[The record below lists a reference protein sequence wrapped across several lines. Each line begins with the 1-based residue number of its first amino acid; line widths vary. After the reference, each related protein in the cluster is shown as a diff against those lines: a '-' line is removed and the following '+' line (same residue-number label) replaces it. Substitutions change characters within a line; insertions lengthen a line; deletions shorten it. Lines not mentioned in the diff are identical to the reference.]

1 MFRREYLVALQTISY
16 KEIRRFLRI
25 WVQTLL
31 PSTITTTLYFLI
43 FGKLIGSRIGQM
55 QGYDYMEFIVPGL
68 ILMAVISNA
77 YSNVVSSFYGTK
89 FQHNIEEMLV
99 APIPS
104 WVILT
109 GYISGGVCR
118 GLLVAILVTLVSL
131 FFTDLK
137 IAHPFLMVLVFLL
150 TGILFSAAGFINAVY
165 AKSFDDISIV
175 PTFVLTPLIY
185 LGGVFYSIDLL
196 PTFWQKVSMLN
207 PVFYIINVFRHSIL
221 GESDISII
229 NGLAV
234 ILCFIVVLIFI
245 SLRLL
250 NKGIGIKN

>member
-1 MFRREYLVALQTISY
+1 VVRKEHVIAFQTIAY

-31 PSTITTTLYFLI
+31 PSVITTSLYFLI
-43 FGKLIGSRIGQM
+43 FGALIGSRIGQM
-55 QGYDYMEFIVPGL
+55 NGYDYMDFIVPGL

-104 WVILT
+104 WVILA
-109 GYISGGVCR
+109 GYISGGVMR
-118 GLLVAILVTLVSL
+118 GLIVGVFVTMVSM
-131 FFTDLK
+131 FFTDMHV
-137 IAHPFLMVLVFLL
+137 AHPVLMAVVFLL
-150 TGILFSAAGFINAVY
+150 TGVLFSMAGFINAVY

-175 PTFVLTPLIY
+175 PTFILTPLIY
-185 LGGVFYSIDLL
+185 LGGVFYSIELL
-196 PTFWQKVSMLN
+196 PIFWQKVSLLN
-207 PVFYIINVFRHSIL
+207 PIFYMINVFRYSVL
-221 GESDISII
+221 GESDVSLLS
-229 NGLAV
+229 GFAV
-234 ILCFIVVLIFI
+234 ILFFIVLLTVV

-250 NKGIGIKN
+250 SREP

>member
-1 MFRREYLVALQTISY
+1 MVRKEYIIAFQTIAY

-31 PSTITTTLYFLI
+31 PSVITTSLYFLI
-43 FGKLIGSRIGQM
+43 FGALIGSRIGQM
-55 QGYDYMEFIVPGL
+55 NGYDYMDFIVPGL

-104 WVILT
+104 WVILA
-109 GYISGGVCR
+109 GYISGGVMR
-118 GLLVAILVTLVSL
+118 GLIVGIFVTMVSL
-131 FFTDLK
+131 FFTDMH
-137 IAHPFLMVLVFLL
+137 IAHPVMMVVVFLL
-150 TGILFSAAGFINAVY
+150 TGVLFSTAGFINAVY

-175 PTFVLTPLIY
+175 PTFILTPLIY
-185 LGGVFYSIDLL
+185 LGGVFYSIELL
-196 PTFWQKVSMLN
+196 PIFWQKVSLLN
-207 PVFYIINVFRHSIL
+207 PIFYMINVFRYSIL
-221 GESDISII
+221 GESDVSLLS
-229 NGLAV
+229 GFAV
-234 ILCFIVVLIFI
+234 ILFFIVSLTVI

-250 NKGIGIKN
+250 SRGVGIKS